1 MDYKEFV
8 ENIVN
13 TLRDKMGED
22 YEIRV
27 INVVKNNDVHLTGV
41 IMMRESDRVSPTI
54 YLEGPYRQ
62 YCGGDSLPG
71 VADGIIALYEE
82 QVRDI
87 HFDADFF
94 QEFASV
100 KDRIFHKIINYEKNR
115 KLLEDVPHFRWNDLA
130 VVFYY
135 GVDEKI
141 LGKATILIH
150 NNHMEMWGQTVE
162 TLFQTAQCNM
172 RRRKPEIL
180 IPLQKL
186 VEEMTGGRS
195 ADMEE
200 VRLYVLTNCDKMYGA
215 SAMLYSDKIRE
226 LAEELQSDLLVL
238 PSSVHEVL
246 LMPDDKAGQYQDY
259 RRMVEEVNT
268 TQVELEEIL
277 SYHLYRYSRKK
288 AEIEE
293 IIV

>member
-8 ENIVN
+8 KNIVN
-13 TLRDKMGED
+13 MLKDKMGDD

-27 INVVKNNDVHLTGV
+27 INVVKNNDVRLTGV

-54 YLEGPYRQ
+54 YLEGPYRH
-62 YCGGDSLPG
+62 YCAGDTLP
-71 VADGIIALYEE
+71 VVVDGIIALYEE

-100 KDRIFHKIINYEKNR
+100 KDRIFHKIIHYEKNR
-115 KLLEDVPHFRWNDLA
+115 GLLADVPHLRWNDLA

-141 LGKATILIH
+141 IGKATILIH
-150 NNHMEMWGQTVE
+150 NNHMDMWGQTVE

-172 RRRKPEIL
+172 RRSKPEIL
-180 IPLQKL
+180 IPLQRL
-186 VEEMTGGRS
+186 VEEMTGGRIEE
-195 ADMEE
+195 MEE
-200 VRLYVLTNCDKMYGA
+200 VRLYVLTNRDKMYGA

-226 LAEELQSDLLVL
+226 LAEELQSDLLIL

-268 TQVELEEIL
+268 TQVEPEEIL